1 MSQVDPHDKSSN
13 HLSLYKVI
21 TILCIVGSSPLG
33 SEEMNLTSVH
43 EDAGSVPGLAQWVKD
58 PALLWLW
65 HRLASVAPTGPL
77 AWKPPYASGA
87 ALNRQKQQQK
97 QYYAL
102 SSL

>member
-1 MSQVDPHDKSSN
+1 MSQIDARDTYSN
-13 HLSLYKVI
+13 PLSLNNVI
-21 TILCIVGSSPLG
+21 TFLKNFRSSPLG